1 MSYVAVDVEA
11 TGLDINRNE
20 VVSIGAIDIETGK
33 KFYTECR
40 PENFESI
47 SDEALKV
54 NGFTIDQLKEIR
66 TTKKE
71 ALEGLIKFLDYF
83 DDAVI
88 VGYCVSFDVTML
100 YKMAQSVGIDMNRLP
115 HKCID
120 NAEIVVQEFY
130 KKRSILDKDIIIK
143 RSGNDYVRS
152 RHALTVLLEMENEPN
167 PHNALNGAIYA
178 GEIFSRIVM
187 HEPLKSGDSQVKDI
201 PEKVNVVD
209 ITIWDYMK
217 NCKMVVSEYQN
228 LFDLGRI

>member
-1 MSYVAVDVEA
+1 MSNVAVDVEA

-20 VVSIGAIDIETGK
+20 IVSIGAIDIETGK
-33 KFYTECR
+33 KFYIECR
-40 PENFESI
+40 PENFDSI

-54 NGFTIDQLKEIR
+54 NGFSVEQLKKIG

-71 ALEGLIKFLDYF
+71 ALEGLIKFLDSF

-100 YKMAQSVGIDMNRLP
+100 YKMAESVGISVGRLP

-120 NAEIVVQEFY
+120 NAEIVVGEFY
-130 KKRSILDKDIIIK
+130 KKRKILSDDIIIK
-143 RSGNDYVRS
+143 RGGRDYVRS

-187 HEPLKSGDSQVKDI
+187 HEPLKSGNSQIREI
-201 PEKVNVVD
+201 PEKVHSVD

-217 NCKMVVSEYQN
+217 NCREVVSDYQN
-228 LFDLGRI
+228 HFDSNGI

>member
-20 VVSIGAIDIETGK
+20 VVSIDAIDIETGK
-33 KFYTECR
+33 KFYVECR

-47 SDEALKV
+47 SEEALKV
-54 NGFTIDQLKEIR
+54 NGFTVEQLKSIQ

-71 ALEGLIKFLDYF
+71 AMEGLIKFLDGF
-83 DDAVI
+83 NDAII

-100 YKMAQSVGIDMNRLP
+100 YKMAHSVGIEMNHLP

-130 KKRSILDKDIIIK
+130 KKRSILGSDIIIK
-143 RSGNDYVRS
+143 RGEKDYVRS

-187 HEPLKSGDSQVKDI
+187 HEPLRSGSSQIRDI
-201 PEKVNVVD
+201 PEKVNTVD
-209 ITIWDYMK
+209 VTVWDYMK
-217 NCKMVVSEYQN
+217 DCRLVVSEYQR
-228 LFDLGRI
+228 LFDLGKM